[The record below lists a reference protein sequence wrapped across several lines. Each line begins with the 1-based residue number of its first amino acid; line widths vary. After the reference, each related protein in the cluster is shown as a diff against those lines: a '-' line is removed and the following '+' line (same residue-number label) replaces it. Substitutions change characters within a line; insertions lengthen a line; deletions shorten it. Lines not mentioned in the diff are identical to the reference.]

1 MIIGEGSGHSMEK
14 GARRG
19 AAPDVQVLDTTT
31 IFREHA
37 PFVWRVVRRLGVAE
51 SDTADVCQE
60 VFVVI
65 HRRLAEFEGRSSVR
79 TWVYG
84 ICVRAASDY
93 RRRVSRRRETVTD
106 DVPEAATE
114 PRQDVALSMREA
126 RARLDRVLDELD
138 DDKRAV
144 FVLYEIEELTMADVA
159 SAVGCPLQTAY
170 SRLHAAR
177 AQVQESIQRMRTRDE
192 VAQ

>member
-1 MIIGEGSGHSMEK
+1 METGS
-14 GARRG
+14 ARG
-19 AAPDVQVLDTTT
+19 APPHRDADVQALDTTT

-37 PFVWRVVRRLGVAE
+37 PFVWRVVRRLGVSE

-65 HRRLAEFEGRSSVR
+65 HRRLPEFEGRSSVR
-79 TWVYG
+79 TWVYA
-84 ICVRAASDY
+84 ICVRTAADY

-114 PRQDVALSMREA
+114 ARQDVALSMREA

-177 AQVQESIQRMRTRDE
+177 AEVQASIQRMRTRDE